1 MTVTMNET
9 LPAVDCTPWC
19 HDGTGHTDA
28 LHPDDQWCYSGDRT
42 VKLTRMPV
50 LTFGEHKWL
59 DNIRV
64 YLARERDGRPY
75 MHLGR
80 DDQVGVEM
88 DLNEVRELRDIL
100 SRDSEDG
107 FAVGLTRLR

>member
-9 LPAVDCTPWC
+9 LPAVRCAAWC
-19 HDGTGHTDA
+19 EDGTGHTQA
-28 LHPDDQWCYSGDRT
+28 THPDDQWCHSDDHV

-80 DDQVGVEM
+80 DDKAGVQME
-88 DLNEVRELRDIL
+88 LNEVRELREALTDIL
-100 SRDSEDG
+100 RTASLS
-107 FAVGLTRLR
+107 V